1 MKKHTAD
8 NHKALTT
15 NPIPSPTNID
25 MRSADAQQLYL
36 SQWNCMCEWACKAID
51 SPDIANQ
58 VVCHQL
64 KRFFLKLILTG
75 HHNPHV
81 GNYLLDVL
89 FDLMRHFALWCRN
102 PSEWLQERA
111 AHEVSMPCLLVAGKV
126 DPKYLEISSR
136 LSWGNMRIRRG
147 KHRLDSFATRHVVEA
162 METVMEIRTFQ
173 DSRDRKRIQS
183 LWGAV
188 KDVNPKWG
196 KQYMALIQA
205 DNLPD
210 LTYETRHI
218 WWKEVINPWIRA
230 EVTLPVKYIAE
241 IKQSI
246 GCKESKADKGQTS
259 SKKPID
265 GLTDSAVM
273 NEHIKRC
280 RKTFFSLI
288 PKTQNPTP

>member
-1 MKKHTAD
+1 
-8 NHKALTT
+8 
-15 NPIPSPTNID
+15 
-25 MRSADAQQLYL
+25 
-36 SQWNCMCEWACKAID
+36 MCEWACKAID

-147 KHRLDSFATRHVVEA
+147 KHRLDSFATRNVVEA
-162 METVMEIRTFQ
+162 MEIVLEIRAIS
-173 DSRDRKRIQS
+173 DSRDRKSIQS
-183 LWGAV
+183 FWGDAQ
-188 KDVNPKWG
+188 DVNPTWG
-196 KQYMALIQA
+196 KQYLALIRA
-205 DNLPD
+205 ENLPD

-218 WWKEVINPWIRA
+218 WWKEVFNPWIRA
-230 EVTLPVKYIAE
+230 EVTLPKKHIE
-241 IKQSI
+241 NIKRYMGNTDAKNQ
-246 GCKESKADKGQTS
+246 KAFN
-259 SKKPID
+259 KPID
-265 GLTDSAVM
+265 DITDSEVM

-280 RKTFFSLI
+280 KKIFFSLI
-288 PKTQNPTP
+288 PKDQNPTP